1 MTTYLFIWTIL
12 AGASQAQAQHPHTAI
27 KAVWKSQWVNA
38 GAFKHDGCH
47 KAAKNLG
54 LSKTEYRCIG
64 QDGEVK

>member
-54 LSKTEYRCIG
+54 LSKT
-64 QDGEVK
+64 